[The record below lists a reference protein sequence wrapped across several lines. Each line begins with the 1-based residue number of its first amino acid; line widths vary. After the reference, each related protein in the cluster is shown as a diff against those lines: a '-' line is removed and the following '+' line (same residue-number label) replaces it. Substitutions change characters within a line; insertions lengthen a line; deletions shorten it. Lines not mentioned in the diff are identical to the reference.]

1 MRIKWY
7 WLGLSV
13 LLLFY
18 AFDTLV
24 FGLLEPVF
32 NPGIRTLTDRVIRAF
47 IAMAFAGLIISYTSK
62 LK

>member
-1 MRIKWY
+1 MKIKFY

-32 NPGIRTLTDRVIRAF
+32 NPGIRTLMDRVTRSF
-47 IAMAFAGLIISYTSK
+47 IAMSLAGLIIGYTSK